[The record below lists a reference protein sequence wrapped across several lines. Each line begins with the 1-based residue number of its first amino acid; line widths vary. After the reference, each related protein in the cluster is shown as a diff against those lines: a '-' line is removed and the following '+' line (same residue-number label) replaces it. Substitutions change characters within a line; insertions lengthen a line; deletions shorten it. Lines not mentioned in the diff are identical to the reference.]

1 MTDAQTDPAARAEAA
16 PQTST
21 ALTRPVPAAAAAAA
35 ETDQFLRRFVVVT
48 ATIVASMIALGI
60 IFVTAFMPMFVEYT
74 APEELVNWGGII
86 IGFYFGTFAS
96 LLKDWLSTEK
106 KGA

>member
-1 MTDAQTDPAARAEAA
+1 MTEAKTDPVDQTQPAAQA
-16 PQTST
+16 ST
-21 ALTRPVPAAAAAAA
+21 ALAHPAPVATAGGEA
-35 ETDQFLRRFVVVT
+35 DQFLRRFVVVT
-48 ATIVASMIALGI
+48 ATIVASLIALGI
-60 IFVTAFMPMFVEYT
+60 IFVTAFTPMFAEYT

-106 KGA
+106 KGS

>member
-1 MTDAQTDPAARAEAA
+1 MTQTTTDPAPATQPAA
-16 PQTST
+16 QST
-21 ALTRPVPAAAAAAA
+21 ALARPVHTTVS

-48 ATIVASMIALGI
+48 ATIVASVIALGI
-60 IFVTAFMPMFVEYT
+60 IFVTAMMPLFVEYA
-74 APEELVNWGGII
+74 APKELVNWGGII

-106 KGA
+106 KGP

>member
-1 MTDAQTDPAARAEAA
+1 MSDAKTDFTAADPDTA
-16 PQTST
+16 PPPST
-21 ALTRPVPAAAAAAA
+21 ALARPIPASTAAA

-48 ATIVASMIALGI
+48 ATIVASLIALGI
-60 IFVTAFMPMFVEYT
+60 IFVTAFMPLFVEYA
-74 APEELVNWGGII
+74 APKELVNWGGII

-106 KGA
+106 RGA